1 MKTIHYLI
9 LATFMS
15 LSTFSSA
22 QTSINPDLSLE
33 AQSIV
38 DEGAIHNIRY
48 YYYPNLQA
56 YFDTDTGTY
65 LYIAN
70 NQWIEG
76 NEIPK
81 GLRGY
86 SLMNKQRVAITDY
99 SGDEPYDVFSK
110 HKELYPANYNAKRQ
124 APSKEQ
130 NSIALN

>member
-1 MKTIHYLI
+1 MKKIHYLI
-9 LATFMS
+9 LAMFISITSF
-15 LSTFSSA
+15 TSA
-22 QTSINPDLSLE
+22 QNSVNPDLSFE
-33 AQSIV
+33 AQSII

-76 NEIPK
+76 KEIPK

-86 SLMNKQRVAITDY
+86 SLLNKQRVAITDY
-99 SGDEPYDVFSK
+99 SGDEPYNVFEK

-124 APSKEQ
+124 PPKDETGLAS
-130 NSIALN
+130 N